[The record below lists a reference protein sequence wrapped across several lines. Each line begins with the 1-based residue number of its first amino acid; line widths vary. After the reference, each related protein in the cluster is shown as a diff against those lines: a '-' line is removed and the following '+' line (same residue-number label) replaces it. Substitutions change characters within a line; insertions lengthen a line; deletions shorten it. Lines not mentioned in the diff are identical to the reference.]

1 MGRFNFNA
9 KTFSQFSRV
18 LCQQHQNQQVVGIAA
33 EKLSI
38 INLTNQNT
46 SVFLNFFKIIFPY
59 KSIGND

>member
-1 MGRFNFNA
+1 
-9 KTFSQFSRV
+9 V
-18 LCQQHQNQQVVGIAA
+18 LFQQHQNQQVVGIAA